1 MQILVHVNVL
11 MMPLIISRK
20 LVSVVS
26 PVTHPSTESASRL
39 NVPADRQIILALLII
54 FLAAPNATA
63 PAETVKEGFVMSM
76 HVRTDILLSKWN
88 INGIG
93 AAAKD
98 SDAPSKTHLVIQ
110 ARTKQSVGKTTREK
124 NTPVAR
130 LRFRENVQAAYAILP
145 FVPNS

>member
-1 MQILVHVNVL
+1 MLVNAPMMHRTFLKKPAFVASPGILLLKVY
-11 MMPLIISRK
+11 
-20 LVSVVS
+20 
-26 PVTHPSTESASRL
+26 ASRL

-54 FLAAPNATA
+54 FFAAPNATA

-93 AAAKD
+93 AVARD

-110 ARTKQSVGKTTREK
+110 ARTKQIVGKTTREK

-130 LRFRENVQAAYAILP
+130 PHSRENVQVAYVILP